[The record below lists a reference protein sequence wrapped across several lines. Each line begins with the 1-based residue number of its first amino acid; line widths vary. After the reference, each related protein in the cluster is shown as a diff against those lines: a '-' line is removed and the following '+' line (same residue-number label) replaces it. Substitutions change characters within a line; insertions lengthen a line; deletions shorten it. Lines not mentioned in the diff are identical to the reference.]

1 LEGLEEGDTVDALL
15 KGRLEDVRNTLQ
27 DILESH
33 GGGGTERVDPERG
46 TSERYGLASTRE

>member
-1 LEGLEEGDTVDALL
+1 MDTLL
-15 KGRLEDVRNTLQ
+15 KGRLEKVRTILQ

-46 TSERYGLASTRE
+46 TSERYGLVGTRE

>member
-1 LEGLEEGDTVDALL
+1 MVDALL
-15 KGRLEDVRNTLQ
+15 KGRLEEVRNTLQ

-33 GGGGTERVDPERG
+33 GGGGTERE

>member
-1 LEGLEEGDTVDALL
+1 MDALL
-15 KGRLEDVRNTLQ
+15 KGRLEDVRDTLQ